1 MYFKKSM
8 EDVLN
13 GLKVD
18 KLELE
23 LCKQAWENVSVLRKK
38 DGSEYAQLGRAIKG
52 ASLDSGY
59 STAADNLHPY
69 LTVYYRNGAKYLND
83 SIAIFWYLDE
93 LPEADP
99 RRSAYRRQF
108 VRQTTPMTAEEVRQ
122 LISKRI
128 ADKENSIREYDHDI
142 SVCEK
147 AYAAF
152 REKMHEAEEELR
164 SAGSRHLFYEVRD
177 AMTM

>member
-13 GLKVD
+13 GLKLD
-18 KLELE
+18 KRETE
-23 LCKQAWENVSVLRKK
+23 LCKQAWENVVVLRKK
-38 DGSEYAQLGRAIKG
+38 DGSEYAQLGRALSG
-52 ASLDSGY
+52 AKLDSGY
-59 STAADNLHPY
+59 STAADSLHPY
-69 LTVYYRNGAKYLND
+69 LTVYYKNGSHYLND

-108 VRQTTPMTAEEVRQ
+108 VRQTVPMTAEEVRNA
-122 LISKRI
+122 ISARI
-128 ADKENSIREYDHDI
+128 QQKEQTISEYEQDI
-142 SVCEK
+142 SVCEQ
-147 AYAAF
+147 AYSAF
-152 REKMHEAEEELR
+152 RETMHKAEQDLR
-164 SAGSRHLFYEVRD
+164 AAGSLHLFYEIRD